1 MKQQHRSLRRTDLQA
16 GACQWKTLKK
26 IRVRWARPQRLLCMG
41 SYGMAL
47 VMLGARDARGDDK
60 QDIGCP
66 GERQA
71 RERKK
76 PEVGEGN
83 F

>member
-1 MKQQHRSLRRTDLQA
+1 M
-16 GACQWKTLKK
+16 
-26 IRVRWARPQRLLCMG
+26 CMG